1 MASVVRRHRSRSRSP
16 ARNRGNRDDRDNER
30 ERDRRSQRRDK
41 HLEPRNNRVDGG
53 RRSHHQDTSH
63 VSRSASRREWDKNKY
78 HNERAPEASHP
89 ERRYHNRRQERQHSP
104 TEHQRPAEDSGGQDG
119 NLEPDGPNYNL
130 SGKLT
135 EYSNTYKGVVIKYN
149 EPIEARKPRT
159 RWRLYPFKGEEAM
172 SVMHIHRQSAYLIGR
187 QRHIVDIAVDHP
199 SCSKQHAVLQYRLVD
214 YEKPDG
220 TSGKRVKPYII
231 DLESANGTF
240 LNNQKIEP
248 RRFYELKEK
257 DVLKFGFSTREYV
270 ILTEKSQVDDDDDEE
285 PAE

>member
-16 ARNRGNRDDRDNER
+16 ARNRGNRDDRGNER
-30 ERDRRSQRRDK
+30 ERDRRRQHRDK
-41 HLEPRNNRVDGG
+41 HQETRNNRVD
-53 RRSHHQDTSH
+53 RRSRHQDTSH
-63 VSRSASRREWDKNKY
+63 GSTSTRRREWDRDKDHSEK
-78 HNERAPEASHP
+78 APEAFHP
-89 ERRYHNRRQERQHSP
+89 ERRYHNRRHERQHSP
-104 TEHQRPAEDSGGQDG
+104 TEPQASVEDSGGQDG
-119 NLEPDGPNYNL
+119 SLEPDGPNYNL

-149 EPIEARKPRT
+149 EPAEARKPRT

-214 YEKPDG
+214 YERPDG
-220 TSGKRVKPYII
+220 TSSKKVKPYII

-270 ILTEKSQVDDDDDEE
+270 ILTEKSQVEDDEDE
-285 PAE
+285 DPAE